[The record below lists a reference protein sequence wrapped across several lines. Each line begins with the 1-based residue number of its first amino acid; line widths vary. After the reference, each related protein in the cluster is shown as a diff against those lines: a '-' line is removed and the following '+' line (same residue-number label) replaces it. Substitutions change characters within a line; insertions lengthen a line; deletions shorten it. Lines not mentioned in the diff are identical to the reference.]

1 MGETMESYTG
11 FAGVYDELMDAT
23 PYEEWCQ
30 RIVDYIEKYGV
41 SRPVHAKTDEGGA
54 GKCQNGR
61 EDHFKVSD
69 GEKGAEKPPE
79 ARDEKNDREGER
91 EIAYDEQKT
100 LREALESEKNLVLD
114 LGCGTGTLTEL
125 MARRGYDMIGIDLS
139 SEMLLL
145 ALEKK
150 EASRLD
156 IMYFCQDMRELDMYS
171 TIGTIYSVCDSINYL
186 LEDEDVIQCFKQV
199 DMFLFPKGLFLFDFN
214 TVYKYE
220 QIGDSVIAESREDCS
235 FIWDNYYDPDT
246 HTNEYDLTIYQQK
259 EGDLYRRFDE
269 THVQRG
275 YTLEEMKGFLKEAG
289 LEFIEAVDGDT
300 GGEVTE
306 ISERIF
312 VAAREKD
319 KDISLS
325 EEEYS

>member
-1 MGETMESYTG
+1 MESYTG

-23 PYEEWCQ
+23 PYGEWCQ

-41 SRPVHAKTDEGGA
+41 SKPVRTNLETGRPANDDPGSEA
-54 GKCQNGR
+54 GN
-61 EDHFKVSD
+61 D
-69 GEKGAEKPPE
+69 G
-79 ARDEKNDREGER
+79 
-91 EIAYDEQKT
+91 QT
-100 LREALESEKNLVLD
+100 LNEALESEKNLVMD

-139 SEMLLL
+139 CEMLLL

-150 EASRLD
+150 EASGLD

-186 LEDEDVIQCFKQV
+186 TKDEDVIQCFQQV
-199 DMFLFPKGLFLFDFN
+199 NLFLFPKGLFLFDFN

-235 FIWDNYYDPDT
+235 FIWDNYYDPQT
-246 HTNEYDLTIYQQK
+246 HTNEYDLTIYQQE
-259 EGDLYRRFDE
+259 EGDRYRRFDE

-289 LEFIEAVDGDT
+289 LEFIEAIDADT

-312 VAAREKD
+312 VAAREKG
-319 KDISLS
+319 KESSWRIIL
-325 EEEYS
+325 